1 MMKKQSNSQ
10 ASWSLISEGVNSAR
24 VEAHR
29 ISVCVKQLIEGIKE
43 NPDLEEEL
51 QRLCGDVLLMI
62 PRSSDNIAKEL
73 DKTTYALIKLGE
85 GFYRQRLP
93 QEDRELVDIASKFN
107 PYPSARRIASK
118 YMSKK

>member
-1 MMKKQSNSQ
+1 MKKQSNSQ

-29 ISVCVKQLIEGIKE
+29 ISVCVKQLLEGIKE
-43 NPDLEEEL
+43 NPELEEEL
-51 QRLCGDVLLMI
+51 QRLCENMEK
-62 PRSSDNIAKEL
+62 SL

-93 QEDRELVDIASKFN
+93 HEDRELVDIASKFN

>member
-29 ISVCVKQLIEGIKE
+29 ISVCVKQLMEGIKE
-43 NPDLEEEL
+43 NPELEEEL

-62 PRSSDNIAKEL
+62 PRSSENMEKSL

>member
-29 ISVCVKQLIEGIKE
+29 ISVCVKQLLEGIKE
-43 NPDLEEEL
+43 NPELEEEL
-51 QRLCGDVLLMI
+51 QRLCENMEK
-62 PRSSDNIAKEL
+62 SL

-93 QEDRELVDIASKFN
+93 HEDRELVDIASKFN

>member
-29 ISVCVKQLIEGIKE
+29 ISVCVKQLLEAVKE
-43 NPDLEEEL
+43 NPELEEEL

-62 PRSSDNIAKEL
+62 PRSSENMEKSL

-93 QEDRELVDIASKFN
+93 HEDRELVDIASKFN
-107 PYPSARRIASK
+107 PYPNARRIASK

>member
-1 MMKKQSNSQ
+1 M
-10 ASWSLISEGVNSAR
+10 
-24 VEAHR
+24 
-29 ISVCVKQLIEGIKE
+29 
-43 NPDLEEEL
+43 
-51 QRLCGDVLLMI
+51 QRLCGDVLLTI
-62 PRSSDNIAKEL
+62 PRSSENIAKEL

>member
-1 MMKKQSNSQ
+1 MDKKANSQ

-29 ISVCVKQLIEGIKE
+29 ISVCVKQLLEGIKE
-43 NPDLEEEL
+43 NPELEEEL
-51 QRLCGDVLLMI
+51 QKLCGDVLLMI
-62 PRSSDNIAKEL
+62 PRSAENMEKSL

-93 QEDRELVDIASKFN
+93 HEDRELVDIASKFN
-107 PYPSARRIASK
+107 PYPSARKVSAK
-118 YMSKK
+118 YLRRR